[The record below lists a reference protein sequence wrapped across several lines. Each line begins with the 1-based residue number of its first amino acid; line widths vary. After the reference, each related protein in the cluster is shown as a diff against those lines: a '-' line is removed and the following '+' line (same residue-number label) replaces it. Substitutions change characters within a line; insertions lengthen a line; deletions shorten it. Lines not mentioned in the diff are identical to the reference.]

1 VNTCKTCHVFSH
13 LSDTDESSELDSSEE
28 LQWQK
33 AKASAI
39 QRLENANEWD
49 MESEISQPI
58 RDALITPETFG
69 EPQTIARLDE
79 DASDS
84 VETETVAAKKN
95 DSNSRIR
102 WLETKLQDVDT
113 TLDLIAA
120 NRMREKRCCR
130 SGFTAERN
138 EALSALENLVR
149 EASDIGCNLVDL
161 QAYNKLRDVLLE
173 NEVTCKGHASLYCND
188 CMSFYCENCH
198 VDHNHTHDI
207 SILKTEASFRKGFL
221 NFPGFQ
227 PRPIIGVH

>member
-1 VNTCKTCHVFSH
+1 MNTCKTCHVFSH

-58 RDALITPETFG
+58 RDALMTPEAFG
-69 EPQTIARLDE
+69 EPQTIARRDE
-79 DASDS
+79 DPSDS

-113 TLDLIAA
+113 NKVLCWKKRSEILALRVCDYIKQLQQKLHFFSLI
-120 NRMREKRCCR
+120 
-130 SGFTAERN
+130 
-138 EALSALENLVR
+138 
-149 EASDIGCNLVDL
+149 
-161 QAYNKLRDVLLE
+161 
-173 NEVTCKGHASLYCND
+173 
-188 CMSFYCENCH
+188 
-198 VDHNHTHDI
+198 
-207 SILKTEASFRKGFL
+207 
-221 NFPGFQ
+221 
-227 PRPIIGVH
+227 